1 MAGLGVAGGWW
12 CCAKAKEKC
21 DLEDCDR
28 MDVSW
33 EKSTVCCHHVN
44 SISLKLALF
53 YPGLPDFKSIPFFA
67 CPIPY

>member
-1 MAGLGVAGGWW
+1 MAGLGWLVAGG
-12 CCAKAKEKC
+12 AAPKLKEKC

-44 SISLKLALF
+44 SIS
-53 YPGLPDFKSIPFFA
+53 
-67 CPIPY
+67 